1 MKIRAE
7 DFEDPLPE
15 NLDSLRI
22 KNDYLFHSRP
32 RSREALPDYEKLAQ
46 LIDGGYGGI
55 VRDIT
60 QRWLQKNEASV
71 EILELLV
78 RSDDSMVPRYQYVEW
93 CNELLGIDE
102 ENEVALEFLLYY
114 RERKNVESDG
124 DIIANRLAK
133 VHPNNSTGRK
143 YRIQDLIERGD
154 YESGFELCQ
163 KVLEEDSENVFAL
176 RNRAIICTLMGKLDD
191 SAYFWSE
198 WLDSGEA
205 PEKDWFRAARAHYNC
220 RHYSETISI
229 IEEIISNYPEKE
241 KILDLYIRANYSLFE
256 WGRCLE
262 LCEEVLEINSRNS
275 SGLKYSRL
283 TKARLGPRIA
293 VIPVSADFI
302 AEDHLESGVVFWHE
316 YL

>member
-114 RERKNVESDG
+114 RERK
-124 DIIANRLAK
+124 
-133 VHPNNSTGRK
+133 T
-143 YRIQDLIERGD
+143 
-154 YESGFELCQ
+154 
-163 KVLEEDSENVFAL
+163 
-176 RNRAIICTLMGKLDD
+176 
-191 SAYFWSE
+191 
-198 WLDSGEA
+198 
-205 PEKDWFRAARAHYNC
+205 
-220 RHYSETISI
+220 
-229 IEEIISNYPEKE
+229 
-241 KILDLYIRANYSLFE
+241 
-256 WGRCLE
+256 
-262 LCEEVLEINSRNS
+262 
-275 SGLKYSRL
+275 
-283 TKARLGPRIA
+283 
-293 VIPVSADFI
+293 
-302 AEDHLESGVVFWHE
+302 
-316 YL
+316 